1 MMRLRT
7 VIGMLLCCGMLTGCG
22 TSAAP
27 AAAPAAQPVPLPA
40 GDPVDLSFF
49 RETIPQKEETVPP
62 VSDRYNSQITA
73 KDGTVLAE
81 LTGGEWKRTEDG
93 DKYAALLDT
102 VTPDAVV
109 GPDINNTL
117 RLDTVK
123 TDKVSALMAENG
135 FEGCVIACDAKGGA
149 DIICN
154 YPADKDYASAPN
166 FNGSTA
172 KILVS
177 TAILDHGAEQ
187 LYADPGSYNPGG
199 HVYLNWDGPYAQ
211 PVNRTLMNAFQE
223 SSNAYFMHAA
233 CELLHHKKMGET
245 YDRYFGYNCFGSA
258 ALGYYFPADWMQIP
272 QPDWNSI
279 LGDDFE
285 LGKSAIG
292 LSDQVK
298 ITPLY
303 LNAVTGA
310 VAAGGIYELELRAES
325 EPHRLEQ
332 TEDLPENIRSDLW
345 KMMYECG
352 QWTSREQFSD
362 MNGYRFHVKTGT
374 ADTRYGAHNEHYL
387 KRLLITGFVEKESE
401 PVCVITVYCHNGA
414 ETGLSSGGLA
424 PLYRQVAA
432 IMLEE

>member
-1 MMRLRT
+1 MNLRSAL
-7 VIGMLLCCGMLTGCG
+7 GMLLCCALLTACG
-22 TSAAP
+22 QSAAP

-40 GDPVDLSFF
+40 GQAVDLSFF
-49 RETIPQKEETVPP
+49 RETLPEKTETAPP
-62 VSDRYNSQITA
+62 VNSKYDSKITA

-81 LTGGEWKRTEDG
+81 LTGGEWKRTPDG
-93 DKYAALLDT
+93 DKYAALIDT
-102 VTPDAVV
+102 ITPDAVV
-109 GPDINNTL
+109 GPDISNAL
-117 RLDTVK
+117 RLDTAK
-123 TDKVSALMAENG
+123 TDQVTALMQQNG

-172 KILVS
+172 KIMVS
-177 TAILDHGAEQ
+177 TAMLDHNVDQ
-187 LYADPGSYNPGG
+187 FYADPGCYNPGE
-199 HVYLNWDGPYAQ
+199 HVYNNWDGPYAA
-211 PVNRTLMNAFQE
+211 PRNRTLLNAFAE
-223 SSNAYFMHAA
+223 SSNAYFMHAV
-233 CELLHHKKMGET
+233 CELLYHKKTGET
-245 YDRYFGYNCFGSA
+245 YDRYFGYNCYGSA
-258 ALGYYFPADWMQIP
+258 SAGYYFPADWMQIP

-279 LGDDFE
+279 LGNDFE

-310 VAAGGIYELELRAES
+310 VASGGMYELELRAES
-325 EPHRLEQ
+325 EPHRLEE
-332 TEDLPENIRSDLW
+332 TEDLPEKIRTELW

-352 QWTSREQFSD
+352 QWTSREQFAD
-362 MNGYRFHVKTGT
+362 MNGYRFHIKTGT
-374 ADTRYGAHNEHYL
+374 ADTRYGVNNEHYL
-387 KRLLITGFVEKESE
+387 KRLLVTGFVEKDSE

-424 PLYRQVAA
+424 PLFRQVAA
-432 IMLEE
+432 LMLAE